1 MDTYKID
8 LIDKRAWLPVI
19 IKNPHTEKTIKVYG
33 LVDTGADECAFP
45 AGFANKLGHKLDT
58 VRPRQINTGNGIT
71 NAYPHTVCIKFND
84 FEINNVLIDFM
95 PNLSVPLLGIK
106 SFLSNFIITIN
117 YPDNIFSLQNIMM

>member
-1 MDTYKID
+1 MNTYKID

-19 IKNPHTEKTIKVYG
+19 IKNPHSGKLVKVYG

-45 AGFANKLGHKLDT
+45 AGFANKLGHKLNA
-58 VRPRQINTGNGIT
+58 VKPRKINTGNGST
-71 NAYPHTVCIKFND
+71 NAYPHTMCIKFND
-84 FEINNVLIDFM
+84 FEVNDVLIDFM

-117 YPDNIFSLQNIMM
+117 YPKSIFLLSKE